1 MSEPSHAIDPENRTT
16 LAAAWP
22 PTAAVAAEAGHRPM
36 SPMDAIRRK
45 CLDCCVGQ
53 QAEVRLCEAIACPL
67 WPFRAGRHPYTK
79 TRLQQ
84 ADPDARAPG
93 GPQVPANAPP
103 SRNGPQEASFG
114 ESGAI
119 LASTVDRDAC

>member
-1 MSEPSHAIDPENRTT
+1 MGRPAGTRNPARRDA
-16 LAAAWP
+16 LAAVWP
-22 PTAAVAAEAGHRPM
+22 PTASIAASAGHRSM

-53 QAEVRLCEAIACPL
+53 QIEVRLCEAIACSL

-84 ADPDARAPG
+84 ADPHPHAPG
-93 GPQVPANAPP
+93 GPQVPANAPS
-103 SRNGPQEASFG
+103 SRIGPQEPSFG
-114 ESGAI
+114 ESGAF
-119 LASTVDRDAC
+119 LASTVDRDR